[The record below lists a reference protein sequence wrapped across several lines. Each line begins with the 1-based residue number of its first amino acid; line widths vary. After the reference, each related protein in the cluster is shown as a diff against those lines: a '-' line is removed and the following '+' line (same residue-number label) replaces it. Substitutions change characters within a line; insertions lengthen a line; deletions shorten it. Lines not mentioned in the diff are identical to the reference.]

1 LVPNAAVALLML
13 AIGVGA
19 AALAGLDS
27 RPVYLPYLQTY
38 AAVTLVCT
46 LAWAFAIIA
55 RLATVRA
62 DQPLRK
68 VIQALRPRLPLLLL
82 PALIAPLFLAGYTTA
97 KTSMSRLISFR
108 WDALFSDMDAW
119 IFRSDPWRLTHALIG
134 PSMTPWLESFYTL
147 VWGFTLVMTSA
158 FVALIGN
165 SKLVGR
171 YFLTSSLAW
180 MIGGVVLAYLFSS
193 AGPIFAAHFDPAL
206 ADRFAPLREALDRT
220 LSEDS
225 SVRRTQAY
233 LLRELSLSFVAKG
246 GGISAMPSMH
256 LAAATLYILAA
267 RGTRWII
274 PAWLFFA
281 LTFLGSVHFGYHY
294 AVDMPL
300 AVLVTVICW
309 KITGLVYGRDWFPRP
324 KDLGC
329 QPA

>member
-1 LVPNAAVALLML
+1 VPNAVVAVLML
-13 AIGVGA
+13 AIGLGA
-19 AALAGLDS
+19 ATLADLDS

-38 AAVTLVCT
+38 AAVTLVCI
-46 LAWAFAIIA
+46 LAWAFAVIA

-62 DQPLRK
+62 DDPLRK
-68 VIQALRPRLPLLLL
+68 VAQALQPRLPLLVL
-82 PALIAPLFLAGYTTA
+82 PVLIAPLFLGGYTTA

-108 WDALFSDMDAW
+108 WDSFFTDMDKW
-119 IFRSDPWRLTHALIG
+119 IFASDPWRLTHALIG
-134 PSMTPWLESFYTL
+134 PSATAWLEGFYTL
-147 VWGFTLVMTSA
+147 VWGATLVFVGA
-158 FVALIGN
+158 FIAILGGRR
-165 SKLVGR
+165 LVGR
-171 YFLTSSLAW
+171 YFLTLSLAW
-180 MIGGVVLAYLFSS
+180 MIGGIFLAYLFSS
-193 AGPIFAAHFDPAL
+193 AGPVFAAHFDPAL
-206 ADRFAPLREALDRT
+206 ADRFAPLRDVLDRT
-220 LSEDS
+220 LSEES

-256 LAAATLYILAA
+256 LATATLYILAA
-267 RGTRWII
+267 RGTRWLI

-309 KITGLVYGRDWFPRP
+309 QLAGKVYARDWFRRP
-324 KDLGC
+324 GPLSC